1 MKENKSSYSNIHK
14 ININEYNISN
24 VDFNIGKE
32 NKIISLIFVI
42 LLEIVLTLTL
52 IMEKDP
58 DWINYIIIVVMCFML
73 VFIVFYIIF
82 FKKTIRY
89 IDDKIFMISNRQ
101 DIELDVNEIKSFG
114 YEIVKLR
121 ELEHHVK
128 INIFIENY
136 NIYFECSDNKN
147 LEILLLN
154 LLKRG
159 IPQVENKKK
168 QLLIDNSKKIKF

>member
-14 ININEYNISN
+14 VNLDDYNISN
-24 VDFNIGKE
+24 VEFNIGKE

-42 LLEIVLTLTL
+42 LMEIVLTFAL
-52 IMEKDP
+52 IMEKDH
-58 DWINYIIIVVMCFML
+58 DWPNYVIIVVMCFML
-73 VFIVFYIIF
+73 VFIIFYIIF
-82 FKKTIRY
+82 HKKTIRY
-89 IDDKIFMISNRQ
+89 IDNKIFFISNRQ
-101 DIELDVNEIKSFG
+101 DIELDINEINSFS

-121 ELEHHVK
+121 EIEHHVK

-147 LEILLLN
+147 LETVLLN

-159 IPQVENKKK
+159 IPQVDGKKK

>member
-1 MKENKSSYSNIHK
+1 MKENKSCYSNIRK
-14 ININEYNISN
+14 VNMDEYNISN
-24 VDFNIGKE
+24 VEFNIGKE

-42 LLEIVLTLTL
+42 LMEVVLTLTL

-58 DWINYIIIVVMCFML
+58 EWINYIIIVVMCFLL

-89 IDDKIFMISNRQ
+89 VENKIFMISNKQ
-101 DIELDVNEIKSFG
+101 DIELDIDEINSFG
-114 YEIVKLR
+114 YEVVKLR
-121 ELEHHVK
+121 EIEHHVK
-128 INIFIENY
+128 INFFIEGY
-136 NIYFECSDNKN
+136 NIYFECSDNKC
-147 LEILLLN
+147 LEVVLLN
-154 LLKRG
+154 LLKKG

>member
-14 ININEYNISN
+14 VNLDDYNISN
-24 VDFNIGKE
+24 VEFNIGKE

-42 LLEIVLTLTL
+42 LMEIVLTFAL
-52 IMEKDP
+52 IMEKDH
-58 DWINYIIIVVMCFML
+58 DWPNYVIIVVMCCML
-73 VFIVFYIIF
+73 VFIIFYIIF
-82 FKKTIRY
+82 HKKTIRY
-89 IDDKIFMISNRQ
+89 IDNKIFFISNRQ
-101 DIELDVNEIKSFG
+101 DIELDINEINSFS

-121 ELEHHVK
+121 EIEHHVK

-147 LEILLLN
+147 LETVLLN

-159 IPQVENKKK
+159 IPQVDGKKK
-168 QLLIDNSKKIKF
+168 QLLIDTNKKIKF